1 MKKSILFFIGSLLFY
16 SCDTS
21 VKKENSLN
29 ATTEN
34 VITNTQK
41 RYKSFGNEVLLEDIE
56 GIKVVTNKY
65 ENLKEGDTLAIT
77 FATTVKSV
85 CKAKGCWM
93 RVALDTDKEAMVK
106 FKDYGFFV
114 PKDIENDT
122 VVIQG
127 KAFVSEVS
135 VEEQRHFAS
144 DAGKTE
150 EEIAGIIAP
159 KKTYSF
165 IANGVLVKK

>member
-1 MKKSILFFIGSLLFY
+1 MKKYTPFFIGLLLLF
-16 SCDTS
+16 SCNDS
-21 VKKENSLN
+21 VKKETSSTI
-29 ATTEN
+29 TTN
-34 VITNTQK
+34 IKDN
-41 RYKSFGNEVLLEDIE
+41 YKSFGNKIIVDEIDD
-56 GIKVVTNKY
+56 IKVVTNKY
-65 ENLKEGDTLAIT
+65 KDLKEGDTLAIT
-77 FATTVKSV
+77 FSSTVKSV

-93 RVALDTDKEAMVK
+93 RVTLDKDTETMVK

-150 EEIAGIIAP
+150 EEIANITVP

-165 IANGVLVKK
+165 IANGVLIKK